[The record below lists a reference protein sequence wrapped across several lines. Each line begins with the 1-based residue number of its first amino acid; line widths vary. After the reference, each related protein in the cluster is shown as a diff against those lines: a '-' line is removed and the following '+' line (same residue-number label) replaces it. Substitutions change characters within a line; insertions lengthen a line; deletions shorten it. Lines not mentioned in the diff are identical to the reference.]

1 MSPRTLLVASVSVF
15 VVAACHAEG
24 GNLNASF
31 VAAGSGAESR
41 SENQSSTTT
50 TGPSQADAPPATSA
64 APPAPTAPPTDA
76 CPLVCYEA
84 RGPVSAPLTVE
95 ETAQLR
101 TALEPLMSRLRTC
114 AGSDGFRRHLTPFVQ
129 LRIAPDGT
137 LAEHGVDPVHDFQ
150 TSCFQDASR
159 STSLSVS
166 LPTPKAVRCAER
178 CVVDNGGRRG
188 RGRR

>member
-1 MSPRTLLVASVSVF
+1 M
-15 VVAACHAEG
+15 
-24 GNLNASF
+24 NASF

-41 SENQSSTTT
+41 SENRSTTST
-50 TGPSQADAPPATSA
+50 TGPQSDPVPAASA
-64 APPAPTAPPTDA
+64 APAAPTAPPADA

-84 RGPVSAPLTVE
+84 RGPIAAPLTAE

-101 TALEPLMSRLRTC
+101 TALEPLMSRLRSC
-114 AGSDGFRRHLTPFVQ
+114 AGTDGLRRHVTPFVN

-137 LAEHGVDPVHDFQ
+137 LAEHGVDPVHDFS

-159 STSLSVS
+159 STAFNVS
-166 LPTPKAVRCAER
+166 LPTHKTVRCAER
-178 CVVDNGGRRG
+178 CVADGPRRF